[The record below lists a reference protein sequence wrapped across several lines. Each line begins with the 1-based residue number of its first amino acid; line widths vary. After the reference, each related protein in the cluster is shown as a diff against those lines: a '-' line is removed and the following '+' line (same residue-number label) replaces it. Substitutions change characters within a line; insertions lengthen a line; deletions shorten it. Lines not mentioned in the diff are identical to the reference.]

1 MSSCEVHQDEAI
13 QRNPDY
19 WVSYMGLSAGY
30 YLTGDL
36 EKSRWAA
43 ENVLRLNPKFSV
55 AYYEKR
61 TPMKIEEEKKWIYS
75 VLYKAF
81 EGVEAP

>member
-19 WVSYMGLSAGY
+19 WLSYMGLSAGY

-43 ENVLRLNPKFSV
+43 ENVLRLNPKLFS
-55 AYYEKR
+55 R
-61 TPMKIEEEKKWIYS
+61 
-75 VLYKAF
+75 LL
-81 EGVEAP
+81 